1 MIDLV
6 LSWMIAEIPMF
17 IVLGVIVLLVIGL
30 VLDKFRPHFLF
41 FAAVLILMI
50 LGILQPKEFLSSFA
64 NESLATI
71 FVLILLTA
79 ALNKNFNIIK
89 YMDNIFVQKKK
100 PKLFLL
106 QMTSAVAAMSSFM
119 NNTPIVAMLIPYV
132 MRWSKKMQISP
143 SKLLI
148 PLSYAAIVGGMIT
161 IIGTSTNLV
170 LNGFI
175 ESKGGEPFAFF
186 DFLLPGL
193 LVSIVGISFL
203 SLVGINLLK
212 DRKNPLDVLQN
223 NLKEYLV
230 EVSLSPSSVKAGKSV
245 QDAGLRNLR
254 GVYLVE
260 ILRNGKLISPVNPE
274 ENLKQNDRLFFAGD
288 TTDIVEIVKEDSG
301 FQFSKTQQYHLEGK
315 LEIIE
320 TLIPYNSNLAG
331 RTLKESGFREKFD
344 AAVIAIHRN
353 GERLRGKLGDIK
365 LVSGDLLMLTAGND
379 FYRLSAMD
387 NNLYQLEIKDEIGKT
402 PTYKRNILIGV
413 ALISLAAVISG
424 LLPFFVGLLV
434 MLGAFVGLKL
444 MSHKALMNNLNID
457 LFLIL
462 GSAIALGTAFI
473 DTGGAKFIAAEV
485 IHIFSAYGNLSV
497 VLGIYFLTVIL
508 TSFITNAAAISIV
521 FPIAYEMS
529 HSLQIDPNAIYLA
542 IAFGASC
549 SFLTPFGYQTN
560 IMVYGSG
567 GYKFQD
573 FFKIG
578 VPMTALYSITSL
590 GYILIHYNI
599 I

>member
-1 MIDLV
+1 
-6 LSWMIAEIPMF
+6 MIAEIPMF

-288 TTDIVEIVKEDSG
+288 TTDIVEIVKEESG
-301 FQFSKTQQYHLEGK
+301 FQFSKTQQYNLAGK

-413 ALISLAAVISG
+413 ALLSLAAVISG

-560 IMVYGSG
+560 IMVYGPG